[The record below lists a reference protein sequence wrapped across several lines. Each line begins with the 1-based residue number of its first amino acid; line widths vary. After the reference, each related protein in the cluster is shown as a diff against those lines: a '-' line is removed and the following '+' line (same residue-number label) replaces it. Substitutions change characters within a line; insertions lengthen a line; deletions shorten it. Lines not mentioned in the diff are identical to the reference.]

1 MSEMYRFY
9 GWEMSLYSGKLR
21 AYLRHK
27 NIPFE
32 ERRATLW
39 DMRQIRR
46 QTGAQV
52 IPVLVT
58 PEGQWL
64 QDTSHIIDR
73 LEARFP
79 QASAIPDTPRQ
90 RIAAY
95 LLEAWGDEFWLAS
108 AMHYRWNFGQN
119 YGAIF
124 QPEGGD
130 NLLPHGPRWLKN
142 RLVDR
147 VAMSMRSFL
156 PGLGVVA
163 EQASAIEAWSESMC
177 DALDAH
183 FSEHRY
189 LLGQRPSLGDYGLI
203 GPLYAHLGRDP
214 YPATHL
220 IGPRPHLRAW
230 IERMQRPDGQDGDF
244 LADDTIA
251 ETLEPLFK
259 SIFGE
264 FWSYLMATLQA
275 MQQAPEP
282 PQGRGY
288 SRALGTLS
296 LTLAGQPFRCKARPF
311 SLWMLQRGLDAYAD
325 MSPAQQGMIDA
336 WLAHYSAGE
345 ALHLQL
351 PRLRRLALHVAPDYE
366 AVA

>member
-1 MSEMYRFY
+1 MSEKYRFY

-32 ERRATLW
+32 ERRANLW

-52 IPVLVT
+52 LPVLVT

-64 QDTSHIIDR
+64 QDTSHIIDQ
-73 LEARFP
+73 LEARF
-79 QASAIPDTPRQ
+79 AHAAAIPETPRQ

-108 AMHYRWNFGQN
+108 AMHYRWHFAEN

-130 NLLPHGPRWLKN
+130 NLLPHAPRWLKN
-142 RLVDR
+142 RVVER
-147 VAMSMRSFL
+147 VAMAMRSFL
-156 PGLGVVA
+156 PGLGVLPG
-163 EQASAIEAWSESMC
+163 QSHAIEAWSESMC

-183 FSEHRY
+183 FAEHRF
-189 LLGQRPSLGDYGLI
+189 LLGGRASLGDYGLI

-214 YPATHL
+214 YPARHL
-220 IGPRPHLRAW
+220 IGPRPHLQAW
-230 IERMQRPDGQDGDF
+230 IARMQQPDGQDGEW
-244 LADDTIA
+244 LADDAIA
-251 ETLEPLFK
+251 PTLGPLFD

-264 FWSYLMATLQA
+264 FWPYLMATLQA
-275 MQQAPEP
+275 LQNAPEP
-282 PQGRGY
+282 APGQGY
-288 SRALGTLS
+288 SRALAEVST
-296 LTLAGQPFRCKARPF
+296 TLAGQPFRSKARPF
-311 SLWMLQRGLDAYAD
+311 SLWMLQRGLDAYAE
-325 MSPAQQGMIDA
+325 MSASQQGVVDA
-336 WLAHYSAGE
+336 WLADYAAAE
-345 ALHLQL
+345 AMHLRL
-351 PRLRRLALHVAPDYE
+351 PRLQRMALHVAPARE
-366 AVA
+366 AAA